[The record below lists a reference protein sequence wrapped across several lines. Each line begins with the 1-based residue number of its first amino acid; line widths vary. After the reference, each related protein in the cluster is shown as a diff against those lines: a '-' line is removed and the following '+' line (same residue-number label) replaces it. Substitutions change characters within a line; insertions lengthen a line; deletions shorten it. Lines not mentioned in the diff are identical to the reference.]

1 MTTSFIEH
9 AGTWVGTNAFRL
21 MPREPAHHAETT
33 ATVSTAA
40 GAMLTVIA
48 YTWAHHEDG
57 AQDGLLVIGPGGEAN
72 RVTALWGDSW
82 HQSEQPAL
90 LTGTITQDVLTLGY
104 EYGGGWRWQI
114 RVDAGD
120 PTALALSMDNV
131 VPASAATDSLPEGA
145 YSAMTATLQ
154 RTS

>member
-21 MPREPAHHAETT
+21 MPEDPAHHAETT

-57 AQDGLLVIGPGGEAN
+57 AQDGLLVIGPGSEAN
-72 RVTALWGDSW
+72 RATALWGDSW
-82 HQSEQPAL
+82 HQSQQPAL
-90 LTGTITQDVLTLGY
+90 LTGTSTSAVLTLGY

-120 PTALALSMDNV
+120 PTALALSMENV
-131 VPASAATDSLPEGA
+131 VPASAATATLPEGA
-145 YSAMTATLQ
+145 YSAMTASLQ
-154 RTS
+154 RTR